1 MLVMLV
7 EVELDVDREVVV
19 DTDVEL
25 EVLEVEVVKL
35 TLVVVDREVEVLELV
50 ELIEVELLLVEV
62 VVIIVD
68 VEVLEV
74 EVLDVLELVELVDV
88 ELVDVEV
95 VCKYVESA
103 GVAFISCPRE
113 SLYKFSLF
121 TTAEAYF
128 KLPGLTRLRSGLIA
142 LLNFLN
148 CPVVSLYPQ
157 TPDVCSQIVQEPI
170 FCIVSCDTHP
180 TLVLRTVKLV
190 PSHLIVEFFV

>member
-1 MLVMLV
+1 VARVVVLVILV
-7 EVELDVDREVVV
+7 EVELEELVELILVEL
-19 DTDVEL
+19 TDVEL
-25 EVLEVEVVKL
+25 
-35 TLVVVDREVEVLELV
+35 LV
-50 ELIEVELLLVEV
+50 ELIEVELIEVELMLVEVLDVEV
-62 VVIIVD
+62 VVMIVD
-68 VEVLEV
+68 VLVLLV
-74 EVLDVLELVELVDV
+74 DVLDVLELVELVEV

-142 LLNFLN
+142 LLSFLN